1 MTPAREL
8 LTELTAD
15 PDLVAGIADDELL
28 LLAGVNSG
36 DIVRLTLALE
46 EILGSSL
53 SPEIAEQL
61 STIADIDAIL
71 ARSPRYTR

>member
-1 MTPAREL
+1 LTPAREL